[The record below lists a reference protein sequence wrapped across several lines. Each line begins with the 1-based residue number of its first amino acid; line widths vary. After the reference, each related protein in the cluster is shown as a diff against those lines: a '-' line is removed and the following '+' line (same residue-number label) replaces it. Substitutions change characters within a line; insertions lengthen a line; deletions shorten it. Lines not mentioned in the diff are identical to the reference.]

1 MIFANVI
8 FSRTIPGF
16 SNFQNLSWIFPVS
29 RPCSGIY
36 SRFQQFT
43 FFSFLFMSRKML
55 QFPKRNN
62 FRKWIPEFRKPFPDH
77 SVFITKALI
86 WNILEQ
92 CKSIFFC
99 LNLSGLL
106 YSLVFSIHLFFG
118 GVRGGGII
126 FFFIFDKEMV
136 R

>member
-1 MIFANVI
+1 MQLNYLFVFSFWFRILNLIEHAMIFANVI

-55 QFPKRNN
+55 QFPKRNTTGIISGSGFQN
-62 FRKWIPEFRKPFPDH
+62 SATLFRIILFSLRKLWFGT
-77 SVFITKALI
+77 F
-86 WNILEQ
+86 WN
-92 CKSIFFC
+92 
-99 LNLSGLL
+99 N
-106 YSLVFSIHLFFG
+106 VNLFFF
-118 GVRGGGII
+118 VLISVD
-126 FFFIFDKEMV
+126 FNTL
-136 R
+136 